1 VAVTFGR
8 FPLAVLPTPL
18 TRAPRLERA
27 LDAPPIWIK
36 RDDLTGF
43 ATAGTKARAL
53 EFLIADACASG
64 AERVVATGS
73 PSSNFCAVAAIA
85 ARAAGLGCDVLY
97 SGAPPAP
104 RPLTVQLAT
113 AAGAR
118 LCFDPS
124 LAREELDA
132 AVIAHADELTSSGT
146 RAYPMPRGGATAV
159 GALGCAYA
167 ARELAAQCAE
177 QHLHPAAVV
186 VATGSGGT
194 HAGLVA
200 GQVWFGLSIRVI
212 GASVSR
218 PVEQARAHV
227 LAVAQRCARLVG
239 TAQPGP
245 SDVDIRDALGPG
257 FGVASDDDR
266 RSAELALSYEGLLLD
281 DTYTAKAMTLLR
293 QMVRAGVDGPIVFW
307 NTGGQAAGLDALRH
321 DRGGGA

>member
-1 VAVTFGR
+1 VTFSR

-18 TRAPRLERA
+18 TRVLRLQRA

-53 EFLIADACASG
+53 EFLIAAARTSG
-64 AERVVATGS
+64 AERIVATGS
-73 PSSNFCAVAAIA
+73 PSSNFCAVAALA
-85 ARAAGLGCDVLY
+85 ARAAGLGCDLLY
-97 SGAPPAP
+97 PGAPPAP

-118 LCFDPS
+118 LCFDAT

-146 RAYPMPRGGATAV
+146 PAYPIPRGGATAV
-159 GALGCAYA
+159 GALGGAYA

-177 QHLHPAAVV
+177 ECLHPAAVV
-186 VATGSGGT
+186 IATGSGGT

-200 GQVWFGLSIRVI
+200 GQVEFGLPMRVI

-218 PVEQARAHV
+218 PVTEARAQV
-227 LAVAQRCARLVG
+227 LAVAQRCARLAG
-239 TAQPGP
+239 YGQPGP
-245 SDVDIRDALGPG
+245 ADIDLRDHLGPG

-266 RSAELALSYEGLLLD
+266 RSAELALTHEGLLLD

-293 QMVRAGVDGPIVFW
+293 ELVRAGIDGPIIFW
-307 NTGGQAAGLDALRH
+307 NTGGQAAALGALRH
-321 DRGGGA
+321 SRGGGA